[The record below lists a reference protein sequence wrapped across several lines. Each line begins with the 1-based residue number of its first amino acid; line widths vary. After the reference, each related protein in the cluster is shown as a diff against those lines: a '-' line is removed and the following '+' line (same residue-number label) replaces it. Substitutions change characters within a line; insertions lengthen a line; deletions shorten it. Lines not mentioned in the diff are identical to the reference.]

1 METKKTNKANLE
13 IRKNLFFQTGLMI
26 ALILVFAAF
35 QWKTYE
41 KKSFI
46 LTDPE
51 IIDVDLIPITEPE
64 KQKPEPPK
72 PQLTEF
78 KINEKVQEQGE
89 IKFEDI
95 EDYKGNT
102 YNYKK
107 PELFEEPEHFGDG
120 EIFKIVQEMPEFP
133 GGDEERNKFL
143 EKNLKYPQ
151 IAIQTE
157 ISGTVHV
164 SFIVE
169 PDGSLSNI
177 TILKGIGGGCDE
189 EAVRVIKKMP
199 KWKPGKQRN
208 IPVRVNFILPIKF
221 SLKSQ

>member
-1 METKKTNKANLE
+1 
-13 IRKNLFFQTGLMI
+13 MI

-41 KKSFI
+41 KKSFM

-51 IIDVDLIPITEPE
+51 KLDVDLIPITEPE
-64 KQKPEPPK
+64 KPKPEPPK

-78 KINEKVQEQGE
+78 KINEKVQEQGD

-107 PELFEEPEHFGDG
+107 QELFEEPEHFGDG